1 MNSKIYE
8 KLDEIKL
15 LIEEAGDIPS
25 ATAENQT
32 TLQGAQGTGASYDP
46 PTGGS
51 GVFGWLSGIF
61 KEIVSGV
68 KLKLGGSDVSSS
80 NPLPTITVTKFS
92 GALQISEGRNWE
104 CPLISK
110 VGESAKY
117 SAFCLFNPTASDVR
131 MMLVALSAWVGSSTQ
146 IRQIKTIIN
155 PATLPAIW
163 TEQSGVFA
171 NTLVKV
177 SDSRVC
183 PFKVYTAALTVLD
196 PATWFNINNTST
208 TPTGS
213 NNRGESKF
221 FEVGTGIIFVCVT
234 ANITLN
240 AYAELAEE

>member
-1 MNSKIYE
+1 MGIVTGYLSQ
-8 KLDEIKL
+8 LVSSGIKL
-15 LIEEAGDIPS
+15 LNNGTAVS
-25 ATAENQT
+25 A
-32 TLQGAQGTGASYDP
+32 
-46 PTGGS
+46 
-51 GVFGWLSGIF
+51 
-61 KEIVSGV
+61 
-68 KLKLGGSDVSSS
+68 S
-80 NPLPTITVTKFS
+80 NPLPVINEQKFS
-92 GALQISEGRNWE
+92 GALQASDGRMWE

-110 VGESAKY
+110 AGESAKY
-117 SAFCLFNPTASDVR
+117 SAICLFNPTANDVR
-131 MMLVALSAWVGSSTQ
+131 MMLVALTAWVGSSTQ
-146 IRQIKTIIN
+146 IRQIKTIID

-208 TPTGS
+208 TPAGS

-221 FEVGTGIIFVCVT
+221 FEEGTGIIFVCVT

-240 AYAELAEE
+240 AYAELAEESE